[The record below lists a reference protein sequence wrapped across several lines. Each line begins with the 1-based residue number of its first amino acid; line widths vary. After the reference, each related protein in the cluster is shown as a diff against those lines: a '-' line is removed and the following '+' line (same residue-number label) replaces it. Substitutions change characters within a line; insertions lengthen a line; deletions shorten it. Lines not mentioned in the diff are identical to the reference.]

1 MINVP
6 GAGVTP
12 EKPIPDTLSQL
23 TSGFERPLLVGAA
36 VQYRVFDLLEQGPK
50 TLDQVVSESG
60 ASLRGLRAV
69 MNALIGLKLL
79 RKDGAGRYALVPE
92 TEAFLVRGKPQ
103 FLGDMFYDIQVK
115 WRATAPETGR
125 WRMWLDINEVVFT
138 GKPAAPVNVEQHG
151 DKYFKGFVE
160 ALFGPHYRA
169 ARALAE
175 ALRIAH
181 QKKPVRVLDLAA
193 GSGVWG
199 IALAQASPHVT
210 VTAVDWP
217 NVLDMTKT
225 VVKRWN
231 LLSRFQLVAGDLL
244 SADFGER
251 HDIAILGHIVHTE
264 GATRSQALLKRTF
277 DALAPGGIIAIADF
291 LVNED
296 RTGPSMALIWAVNM
310 LVQTEE
316 GDTFSFGEISGWLYD
331 VGFENARLLE
341 NPGPSPVILA
351 NKPE

>member
-1 MINVP
+1 MNVS
-6 GAGVTP
+6 GMGVTP
-12 EKPIPDTLSQL
+12 EKPIPQALSQL
-23 TSGFERPLLVGAA
+23 TSGFERPLIVGAA

-50 TLDQVVSESG
+50 TLEQVASESG

-79 RKDGAGRYALVPE
+79 WKDDAGRYALVPE

-103 FLGDMFYDIQVK
+103 FLGDMLHDIQVK

-125 WRMWLDINEVVFT
+125 WRMWLDINDVVLA

-151 DKYFKGFVE
+151 GEYFKGFVE
-160 ALFGPHYRA
+160 TLFASNYGA

-181 QKKPVRVLDLAA
+181 RGKPVRVLDLAA

-217 NVLDMTKT
+217 RVLEITTAMAR
-225 VVKRWN
+225 RWGLVN
-231 LLSRFQLVAGDLL
+231 RFQFVAGDLL
-244 SADFGER
+244 SADFGEE
-251 HDIAILGHIVHTE
+251 HNIAILGHIVHTE
-264 GATRSQALLKRTF
+264 GATRSQALIKRTF
-277 DALAPGGIIAIADF
+277 EAMAPGGIIAIADF

-296 RTGPSMALIWAVNM
+296 RTGPPMALIWAVNM
-310 LVQTEE
+310 LVQSEE
-316 GDTFSFGEISGWLYD
+316 GDTFSFGEIRGWLKD
-331 VGFENARLLE
+331 AGFENARLLE

>member
-1 MINVP
+1 
-6 GAGVTP
+6 VTP
-12 EKPIPDTLSQL
+12 EKPIPNTLSQL
-23 TSGFERPLLVGAA
+23 TSGFEQPLIVGAA

-50 TLDQVVSESG
+50 TLEQVASESG

-79 RKDGAGRYALVPE
+79 RKDDVGRYALVPE
-92 TEAFLVRGKPQ
+92 VELFLVRGKPQ
-103 FLGDMFYDIQVK
+103 FLGDMLQDMRVK
-115 WRATAPETGR
+115 WLAAAPETGR
-125 WRMWLDINEVVFT
+125 WRMWLDLNDAVLAGRPT
-138 GKPAAPVNVEQHG
+138 APVNVEQHG
-151 DKYFKGFVE
+151 GEYFKGFVE
-160 ALFGPHYRA
+160 TLFSANYGA

-175 ALRIAH
+175 TLRIAH
-181 QKKPVRVLDLAA
+181 QDRPVRVLDLAA

-199 IALAQASPHVT
+199 IALAQASRYVT

-217 NVLDMTKT
+217 SVLDVTIA
-225 VVKRWN
+225 VARRWGLAN
-231 LLSRFQLVAGDLL
+231 RFQFVGEDLL
-244 SADFGER
+244 SADFGEG
-251 HDIAILGHIVHTE
+251 HHIAILGHIVHTE

-277 DALAPGGIIAIADF
+277 EALAPGGIIAIADF

-296 RTGPSMALIWAVNM
+296 RTGPPRALIWAVNM

-316 GDTFSFGEISGWLYD
+316 GDTFSFGEISGWLCD
-331 VGFENARLLE
+331 AGFENPRLLE